1 MAKLL
6 SYAPYYRSSWALVV
20 GINAYQHMA
29 PLNSAV
35 KDAHDT
41 ASLLMGYHSFPPHQV
56 ILLTDEM
63 ATRDNILAVFD
74 AIITPASVTPDDRVL
89 VFFAGHGLTRHTHD
103 GGRIGYI
110 APVDAQVNAWRT
122 QIEMQELIDQAMF
135 LPAKHILFVMDACY
149 SGLSLRKT
157 QGSAP
162 VTDHFLTHRAVQ
174 VITAGREDE
183 QVIDGGDPDGNSLFT
198 GHFLDGLS
206 GRALTASRL
215 MTASDVMRYI
225 NRNMTV
231 DNAVG
236 QTPQYGWVE
245 GEGDFVF
252 SLPQGVS
259 LPPRLE
265 VTLRQGI
272 SEARLMAL
280 QELAEIAAGRDP
292 DLSALATQRLLD
304 VAESDPDLRVAQTA
318 LRLLGIERNT
328 LPPPVSTVETHEI
341 AAISLRAVAETI
353 PDRSHSQRLWRY
365 AFAALIMAAI
375 VCAGSL
381 AASGIAVWRGR
392 IVAGQ
397 SARSEWLT
405 PDHSETPGASMG
417 GEASATPSLVAEAS
431 ETGTEPASTSVITP
445 TPTPDLSENPGLLFA
460 DDFSILNDAWEPGPN
475 DSRARRIID
484 NGQMAFT
491 VEGAYGLWLAR
502 PRDLVVDDG
511 AVSVDVMLLAGPP
524 DASYGLVFRQ
534 IDLDNYYY
542 YRVSLDGTFALL
554 VQDGG
559 AVRYLV
565 RPASLKAIPGANETH
580 RLGMEF
586 TGSSLTLLYDS
597 EVIAAIHDFKY
608 ASGQVG
614 LAVQTLKQ
622 TPVDVVFDNFAVY
635 GP

>member
-110 APVDAQVNAWRT
+110 APVDAQANAWRT
-122 QIEMQELIDQAMF
+122 LIEMQELIDQAMF

-252 SLPQGVS
+252 SLP
-259 LPPRLE
+259 
-265 VTLRQGI
+265 
-272 SEARLMAL
+272 
-280 QELAEIAAGRDP
+280 
-292 DLSALATQRLLD
+292 LD

-417 GEASATPSLVAEAS
+417 GEASATPSQI
-431 ETGTEPASTSVITP
+431 G
-445 TPTPDLSENPGLLFA
+445 
-460 DDFSILNDAWEPGPN
+460 
-475 DSRARRIID
+475 RAH
-484 NGQMAFT
+484 
-491 VEGAYGLWLAR
+491 V
-502 PRDLVVDDG
+502 
-511 AVSVDVMLLAGPP
+511 
-524 DASYGLVFRQ
+524 
-534 IDLDNYYY
+534 
-542 YRVSLDGTFALL
+542 
-554 VQDGG
+554 
-559 AVRYLV
+559 
-565 RPASLKAIPGANETH
+565 
-580 RLGMEF
+580 
-586 TGSSLTLLYDS
+586 
-597 EVIAAIHDFKY
+597 
-608 ASGQVG
+608 
-614 LAVQTLKQ
+614 
-622 TPVDVVFDNFAVY
+622 
-635 GP
+635 